1 MKIWIVTLIQSRKMN
16 KAVNEIRLFLFTCSG
31 EDNYILKRCSA
42 QIQKRFALLGFF
54 VLLIFIGCF
63 FSATFFIISLFDGAK
78 WIGLPIGIIWGA
90 VIVNMYLLLLHTI
103 SPAIIPL
110 SSKRKKKKKS
120 ASNLD
125 LNQNEAKFLTL
136 SMILRIG
143 FMMLLAVII
152 AQPLNVFFLSSS
164 IENSI
169 EKHKISERIKLY
181 SLTNKQ
187 LIKEE
192 LSNQKEFNDKIITR
206 LNLDDS
212 RLISEHLNI
221 INSKITTDSLFV
233 LNATKKLSEFNKI
246 DKKISLNSKEEE
258 RKTKILNDL
267 ENLLN
272 NELISD
278 ENFNTNINS
287 ISIQGSLKKDFDD
300 FKYNL
305 TTLVNDKIENYNSLN
320 ILLNKSNFYI
330 KTIQLLFIE
339 NPFSWLLTLIM
350 CLIFLLPIY
359 FKYKVRTL
367 CSKVFNTK
375 EKNESEII
383 KLREELIN
391 TTNFSWLETKIKS
404 INISNIKT
412 SDYYFQRMLIEH
424 RIILEEYDEAKKVFK
439 KNLTINIS
447 LFNKASLERLSP
459 LLEKLKQYNIQ
470 KYNEISTS
478 IFKEY
483 ADEEMIKYEY
493 WLDSP
498 FRTKMREITKIS
510 NDEKGLLDFLYSQNT
525 ETND

>member
-1 MKIWIVTLIQSRKMN
+1 MN

-31 EDNYILKRCSA
+31 EDNYILKRCNA
-42 QIQKRFALLGFF
+42 KIQTRFALIGFF

-78 WIGLPIGIIWGA
+78 WVSLPMGIIWGA

-110 SSKRKKKKKS
+110 SAKRKKNKNS
-120 ASNLD
+120 DSNSD
-125 LNQNEAKFLTL
+125 LNQNENKFFTL
-136 SMILRIG
+136 SMNLRIG

-152 AQPLNVFFLSSS
+152 AQPLNVFILSSS
-164 IENSI
+164 VENNI

-192 LSNQKEFNDKIITR
+192 LTNQKEFNDKIITR
-206 LNLDDS
+206 LNLVES
-212 RLISEHLNI
+212 RIITKHLNI

-233 LNATKKLSEFNKI
+233 IKATMKLSEFNKI
-246 DKKISLNSKEEE
+246 DKKFGLSNKEEE
-258 RKTKILNDL
+258 KKAKILNEL
-267 ENLLN
+267 ESLLN

-278 ENFNTNINS
+278 KNFTNSINS
-287 ISIQGSLKKDFDD
+287 ITVQGSIKTDFDK
-300 FKYNL
+300 FKNNL
-305 TTLVNDKIENYNSLN
+305 NTLVNDKVKNYNSLN

-330 KTIQLLFIE
+330 KTIQLLFAGTSL
-339 NPFSWLLTLIM
+339 SWLLTLII
-350 CLIFLLPIY
+350 CSIFLLPIY
-359 FKYKVRTL
+359 FKYKARNL
-367 CSKVFNTK
+367 CSKAFKTN
-375 EKNESEII
+375 EKNELEII

-391 TTNFSWLETKIKS
+391 TTNFNWLERKIKS
-404 INISNIKT
+404 VNITSINT

-424 RIILEEYDEAKKVFK
+424 RIILEEYDDTKKVFK
-439 KNLTINIS
+439 KNLTHNIS
-447 LFNKASLERLSP
+447 LFNKASLEKLIP

-470 KYNEISTS
+470 KYNEISRTV
-478 IFKEY
+478 FKEY
-483 ADEEMIKYEY
+483 VDEEMIKYEY

-498 FRTKMREITKIS
+498 FRTKMRLITKVS
-510 NDEKGLLDFLYSQNT
+510 NDEKGLLDFIYNSDP

>member
-1 MKIWIVTLIQSRKMN
+1 MN

-31 EDNYILKRCSA
+31 EDNYILKRCSS

-78 WIGLPIGIIWGA
+78 WISLPMGIIWGA

-110 SSKRKKKKKS
+110 SSKRKKKS
-120 ASNLD
+120 DNHLD
-125 LNQNEAKFLTL
+125 LKQNENRFLTL
-136 SMILRIG
+136 SMNLRIV

-152 AQPLNVFFLSSS
+152 AQPLNVFILSSS
-164 IENSI
+164 VKSSI

-192 LSNQKEFNDKIITR
+192 LNNQKEFNYKVINR
-206 LNLDDS
+206 LNFEES
-212 RLISEHLNI
+212 TIIANQISI
-221 INSKITTDSLFV
+221 INSKIKGDSLF
-233 LNATKKLSEFNKI
+233 LLLAAQKLKEYNKLDKKLNSSNKDEI
-246 DKKISLNSKEEE
+246 KK
-258 RKTKILNDL
+258 TMILNNLDS
-267 ENLLN
+267 LLN

-278 ENFNTNINS
+278 NDFITNINS
-287 ISIQGSLKKDFDD
+287 ISIEGTLKNDFND
-300 FKYNL
+300 FKNHL
-305 TTLVNDKIENYNSLN
+305 TILINDKIENYNSLN

-339 NPFSWLLTLIM
+339 NPLSWFLTLIV

-359 FKYKVRTL
+359 FKYKARTL
-367 CSKVFNTK
+367 CSTIFKKK
-375 EKNESEII
+375 EKNELEIV

-391 TTNFSWLETKIKS
+391 TTNFNWLENKVKT
-404 INISNIKT
+404 INISNIRS

-424 RIILEEYDEAKKVFK
+424 RIILEEYDCTKKIFSEILS
-439 KNLTINIS
+439 KNIIS
-447 LFNKASLERLSP
+447 FNKASLEKLIP
-459 LLEKLKQYNIQ
+459 LLDKLKQYNIQ
-470 KYNEISTS
+470 KYNEISKAVY
-478 IFKEY
+478 KEY
-483 ADEEMIKYEY
+483 IDEEMIKYEY

-498 FRTKMREITKIS
+498 FRTKLRYLITKTS
-510 NDEKGLLDFLYSQNT
+510 NDEKGLLDFLYNQKT
-525 ETND
+525 ETDN

>member
-1 MKIWIVTLIQSRKMN
+1 MN

-42 QIQKRFALLGFF
+42 KIQRRFALLGFF
-54 VLLIFIGCF
+54 VFLIFIGCF

-78 WIGLPIGIIWGA
+78 WVSFPMGIIWGT

-110 SSKRKKKKKS
+110 SSKRKKNKN
-120 ASNLD
+120 SNVNSD
-125 LNQNEAKFLTL
+125 SKQNESKFLTL
-136 SMILRIG
+136 SMNLRIG

-152 AQPLNVFFLSSS
+152 AQPLNVFMFSSS
-164 IENSI
+164 VKNSI
-169 EKHKISERIKLY
+169 DKHKICERIKLY

-192 LSNQKEFNDKIITR
+192 FINQKEFNDKIITR
-206 LNLDDS
+206 LNLAEV
-212 RLISEHLNI
+212 RIITKHLNI

-233 LNATKKLSEFNKI
+233 INATKKLTQFNKI
-246 DKKISLNSKEEE
+246 DENFSSTNEDELKKI
-258 RKTKILNDL
+258 KILNDL
-267 ENLLN
+267 DNLLN

-278 ENFNTNINS
+278 NDFITNINS
-287 ISIQGSLKKDFDD
+287 ISIAGSLKKDFDD
-300 FKYNL
+300 FKITL
-305 TTLVNDKIENYNSLN
+305 TKLVNDKIENYNSLN

-339 NPFSWLLTLIM
+339 SPFSWLLTLAV
-350 CLIFLLPIY
+350 CSIFLLPIY
-359 FKYKVRTL
+359 FKYKARNL
-367 CSKVFNTK
+367 CSKVFKTE

-391 TTNFSWLETKIKS
+391 TTNFNWLENKIKS
-404 INISNIKT
+404 INITNVKT

-424 RIILEEYDEAKKVFK
+424 RIILEEYDETKKLFK
-439 KNLTINIS
+439 KKLTHNIS
-447 LFNKASLERLSP
+447 LFNRASLVKLTP
-459 LLEKLKQYNIQ
+459 LLEKLKQYNIK
-470 KYNEISTS
+470 KYNEILIS
-478 IFKEY
+478 ISKEFV
-483 ADEEMIKYEY
+483 DEEIIKYEY

-498 FRTKMREITKIS
+498 FRTKMRSITKTL
-510 NDEKGLLDFLYSQNT
+510 NEEKELLDFIYNQNL